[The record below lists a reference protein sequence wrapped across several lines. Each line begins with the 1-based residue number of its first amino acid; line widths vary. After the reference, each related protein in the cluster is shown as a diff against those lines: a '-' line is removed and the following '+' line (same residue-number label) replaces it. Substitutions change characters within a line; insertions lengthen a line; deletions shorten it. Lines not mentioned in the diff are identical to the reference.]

1 MSLTQVKCGFLQK
14 KEKKKSE
21 FNCTFLPSLD
31 HCRSGR
37 DTVKITFSW
46 PFLCYCQISF
56 WINTIC
62 LMYECEIYKMLD
74 TYFINTMSL
83 QNVNSIVL
91 LYYKFLFTQILILL
105 KMSCYEWG
113 HGQNSSSSIRFFGGK
128 LNNINFST
136 SRTIKNTPELRTGV
150 NAIFF
155 SLALSRKKA
164 AYSTLLET
172 LL

>member
-1 MSLTQVKCGFLQK
+1 MGWLAITSLMPINQNGNSNKSECLKCGFLQK
-14 KEKKKSE
+14 KEKKSGSI
-21 FNCTFLPSLD
+21 CTILPSLA
-31 HCRSGR
+31 HYRSGR

-83 QNVNSIVL
+83 QNVNSIVP
-91 LYYKFLFTQILILL
+91 LYYIQQIFIYSNILL

-113 HGQNSSSSIRFFGGK
+113 HGQNSSSSIHTFFGGK
-128 LNNINFST
+128 LNNIKFFT
-136 SRTIKNTPELRTGV
+136 SRTMNNNPD
-150 NAIFF
+150 
-155 SLALSRKKA
+155 
-164 AYSTLLET
+164 
-172 LL
+172 

>member
-1 MSLTQVKCGFLQK
+1 MAIVINKSASNVVFY
-14 KEKKKSE
+14 KKKIKNKSGSI
-21 FNCTFLPSLD
+21 CTTLPSLA
-31 HCRSGR
+31 HNRSGR

-91 LYYKFLFTQILILL
+91 LYYKFLFTQIFFWKCLVMNEAMVKIAAVV
-105 KMSCYEWG
+105 C
-113 HGQNSSSSIRFFGGK
+113 IRFLGE
-128 LNNINFST
+128 N
-136 SRTIKNTPELRTGV
+136 
-150 NAIFF
+150 
-155 SLALSRKKA
+155 
-164 AYSTLLET
+164 
-172 LL
+172 

>member
-1 MSLTQVKCGFLQK
+1 MQFRNASLKRVIIYYYVFNASQMWFSTKK

-74 TYFINTMSL
+74 TYFNNTMSL
-83 QNVNSIVL
+83 QYVNSIVL
-91 LYYKFLFTQILILL
+91 LYYKFLFTQIFFWKCLVMNEAMVKI
-105 KMSCYEWG
+105 C
-113 HGQNSSSSIRFFGGK
+113 SSSSIHTFFGGK
-128 LNNINFST
+128 LNNINFFT
-136 SRTIKNTPELRTGV
+136 
-150 NAIFF
+150 
-155 SLALSRKKA
+155 
-164 AYSTLLET
+164 
-172 LL
+172 